1 MAEAATLENL
11 KQYVAHREKAF
22 EAFNRIDPEAKSARD
37 ARQRLE
43 KARADYEAFAGSL
56 GVAEESSDSDEAV

>member
-1 MAEAATLENL
+1 MAEAATRENL

-22 EAFNRIDPEAKSARD
+22 EAFHRLDPEAKSTRD

-43 KARADYEAFAGSL
+43 KARADYEAFARSL
-56 GVAEESSDSDEAV
+56 GVAEASSDPDEVV